1 MRPEQT
7 LSTRLAALR
16 CLLHRLGGLYPL
28 FSLFALLAACRSPE
42 PQPLLSL
49 LKPDESG
56 ILFKNMIW
64 ESDTMNV
71 VRFTNIY
78 NGGGVGVGDF
88 DADGRPDLV
97 FTGSMVSSRL

>member
-1 MRPEQT
+1 MRPEHT
-7 LSTRLAALR
+7 LSTRPRACRGVLR
-16 CLLHRLGGLYPL
+16 RVGGLL
-28 FSLFALLAACRSPE
+28 VMCALLAACRTPDPE
-42 PQPLLSL
+42 PLLSL

-78 NGGGVGVGDF
+78 NGGGVGIGDF
-88 DADGRPDLV
+88 DADGRPDL
-97 FTGSMVSSRL
+97 FLPAAW